1 MCNMIIKF
9 SPRISN
15 AFIDVILKDPKVI
28 EVLDDTDLEDDE
40 VHAIAKQIVITAFS
54 KYNININDL
63 INYLKE
69 GKTD

>member
-1 MCNMIIKF
+1 MIIKF

-15 AFIDVILKDPKVI
+15 AFIDVVLRDPKVI
-28 EVLDDTDLEDDE
+28 DVLDDTNLEDDE
-40 VHAIAKQIVITAFS
+40 IHKIAKQIVITAFA

-69 GKTD
+69 GKAD